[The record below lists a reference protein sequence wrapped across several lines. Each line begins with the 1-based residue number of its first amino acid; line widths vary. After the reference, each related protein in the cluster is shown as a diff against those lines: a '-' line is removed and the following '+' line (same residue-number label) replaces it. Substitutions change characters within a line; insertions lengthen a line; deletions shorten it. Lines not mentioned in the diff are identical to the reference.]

1 MFLTT
6 VFLSRWRSFWGGHC
20 FSDFGPS
27 FRWSTSHLSVWDW
40 YHRIR
45 HEILLHFD
53 LYLDP
58 CCKLS
63 HRSSPVLLFFEDEH
77 FIFWPF
83 SEFPISLLE
92 YWASSV
98 LNMGPACQIWIF
110 IDLILY
116 IWRKTNCSKVKR
128 NAKFRR
134 VHKNGFRIRDRCL
147 WTRDG
152 ASPWKPQGDVKGWR
166 IFKKGTM
173 ALRNYQRLW
182 RDSGRSGRL
191 VNQTPQST
199 KKRTIFAKR
208 GNLHTFK
215 LETQKWEQKTKMFK
229 MKSTIMFI
237 HKMKYKY
244 RGHPETVALM
254 QNAKVKSWKPGK
266 RSIPLRR
273 VEPRGGPKND
283 SCQTTQTWHA

>member
-27 FRWSTSHLSVWDW
+27 FRWSTSHLSVWDR

-83 SEFPISLLE
+83 SEIPISFLQ

-98 LNMGPACQIWIF
+98 ETHFPPWQIWFF
-110 IDLILY
+110 IDPILY
-116 IWRKTNCSKVKR
+116 ISLKLSQFFNQFVLNFVTHKKMNFELEIDVLGGLVFLSKVLKT
-128 NAKFRR
+128 
-134 VHKNGFRIRDRCL
+134 HSWLYDQ
-147 WTRDG
+147 T
-152 ASPWKPQGDVKGWR
+152 
-166 IFKKGTM
+166 
-173 ALRNYQRLW
+173 Y
-182 RDSGRSGRL
+182 L
-191 VNQTPQST
+191 V
-199 KKRTIFAKR
+199 
-208 GNLHTFK
+208 G
-215 LETQKWEQKTKMFK
+215 
-229 MKSTIMFI
+229 
-237 HKMKYKY
+237 
-244 RGHPETVALM
+244 V
-254 QNAKVKSWKPGK
+254 
-266 RSIPLRR
+266 
-273 VEPRGGPKND
+273 
-283 SCQTTQTWHA
+283 